1 MGGYSTHISRFYCLR
16 KPNKYFLNTHSWTT
30 WMTQIL
36 AKKDYFVSR
45 KRYLSLSCCP
55 VPPPSSRVN
64 FFGSKNTIELFTGS
78 ELKPTEQHF
87 WHSVYGN
94 LGSTVPGELMSKAIT
109 SDYIRTNGMP
119 QSDKENNAANRLRE
133 TNRRRRKRFE
143 KWSFFQFLWSIAKM
157 PKSYHFTHELL
168 KPLAK
173 IFKRVASGLFFPSW
187 WQIDVSWNQ

>member
-1 MGGYSTHISRFYCLR
+1 
-16 KPNKYFLNTHSWTT
+16 
-30 WMTQIL
+30 MTQIL

-64 FFGSKNTIELFTGS
+64 FFSGLKIPSKLFTGS

-119 QSDKENNAANRLRE
+119 QSDRENNAANRFEE
-133 TNRRRRKRFE
+133 TNRAGRRPRKRFE
-143 KWSFFQFLWSIAKM
+143 K
-157 PKSYHFTHELL
+157 
-168 KPLAK
+168 
-173 IFKRVASGLFFPSW
+173 
-187 WQIDVSWNQ
+187 